1 MFITEERQFEL
12 KSHCIEECPSS
23 LLEANQVDFEFP
35 SEKWLNIFFLTC
47 KFMFSQVKCIERR
60 QSFSLGMSDLK
71 KKNPSIFAYKD
82 WNSCCPLRK
91 HWKNLSMTHWN
102 HICYCSNN
110 NNGFSII
117 QYHRRNITG
126 HAIEDRALEAMKY

>member
-1 MFITEERQFEL
+1 MLSSKKILEEFI
-12 KSHCIEECPSS
+12 
-23 LLEANQVDFEFP
+23 
-35 SEKWLNIFFLTC
+35 
-47 KFMFSQVKCIERR
+47 
-60 QSFSLGMSDLK
+60 
-71 KKNPSIFAYKD
+71 
-82 WNSCCPLRK
+82 
-91 HWKNLSMTHWN
+91 HWN